1 MRLIRT
7 TDHWVGTTDW
17 LLEICRFS
25 LVAQFDKYPKSREMW
40 KAMMCKLFLVPSC
53 LRARLRS
60 GRRGGID
67 RDIRRGLGTRII
79 HKKHCILMQLLE
91 EVNMAGYY
99 QKKLATLERNQSDF
113 FVANIAYLMCCE

>member
-1 MRLIRT
+1 M
-7 TDHWVGTTDW
+7 GTKDW

-79 HKKHCILMQLLE
+79 HKKHCILTQLFE

-99 QKKLATLERNQSDF
+99 QKKIGHVGTKSKLF
-113 FVANIAYLMCCE
+113 FVANIAYLMCSE

>member
-1 MRLIRT
+1 MR
-7 TDHWVGTTDW
+7 TTDW

-25 LVAQFDKYPKSREMW
+25 LVAQFAKYPKSREMW

-60 GRRGGID
+60 GRRSGID

-79 HKKHCILMQLLE
+79 HKKHCILMQLFE
-91 EVNMAGYY
+91 EVNMAGYH
-99 QKKLATLERNQSDF
+99 QKKNWPRWNEIKDIFRGKYRVSHVF
-113 FVANIAYLMCCE
+113 

>member
-1 MRLIRT
+1 M
-7 TDHWVGTTDW
+7 
-17 LLEICRFS
+17 LEICRFS

-91 EVNMAGYY
+91 ELIMAGYY
-99 QKKLATLERNQSDF
+99 QKKIGHVGTKSKLF
-113 FVANIAYLMCCE
+113 FVANRLVKVIVG